1 MIRPFTETERSL
13 ASVISIVSAQLSGA
27 LSEAEK
33 IVVTGISSA
42 SSDVEPGDLFC
53 AFAGA
58 KVHGANFAKEA
69 IKSGAVA
76 ILTDADGAALIRQS
90 KTDIPVLMVSDPR
103 KSAAVLASWFY
114 SEPMRDLFSIGIT
127 GTNGKTTVTTLC
139 HQIFQSAGQETGLIG
154 TVETRIGNE
163 ILESTRTTP
172 EAAELQAL
180 VATMRERHC
189 RNLVMEVSSH
199 AIALE
204 RIRGSYFAA
213 VGFTNLSQDH
223 LDFHSTME
231 NYFDTKSK
239 LFTYEYADQ
248 AFINVDDTY
257 GQILAEKTELP
268 VQTLSRFNE
277 NASWHYTRIVEG
289 IAHSEISI
297 RGKGGILIESRTTL
311 RGGFNFDNLLMAVAI
326 CVESGIDPMDIQIL
340 IPDLVGAVG
349 RLEPVN
355 LGQNFIAL
363 VDYAHSPDAVARV
376 LAAAREMSDKR
387 VIGVL
392 GCGGDRDNSKRNLM
406 GQELSL
412 RTDIAIFTSD
422 NPRSENPE
430 KILEQM
436 TKGLKISAPSA
447 IVQDRTEAIKL
458 AVNLAEPGDVV
469 IVLGKGH
476 ERGQEINGVTHPFD
490 DRLVLAQAIEAK
502 Q

>member
-1 MIRPFTETERSL
+1 MIRPLTQNQRSL
-13 ASVISIVSAQLSGA
+13 SSIASIVSAKSG
-27 LSEAEK
+27 LSESELEEIA
-33 IVVTGISSA
+33 VTGVSS
-42 SSDVEPGDLFC
+42 SSMDVEPGDIFC

-58 KVHGANFAKEA
+58 KVHGATFAKDA

-76 ILTDADGAALIRQS
+76 ILTDAEGAELLQGL
-90 KTDIPVLMVSDPR
+90 PVLVVSQPR
-103 KSAAVLASWFY
+103 KSAAILTSWFY
-114 SEPMRDLFSIGIT
+114 GEPMRDLFSIGIT
-127 GTNGKTTVTTLC
+127 GTNGKTTVSTLC

-163 ILESTRTTP
+163 ILASTRTTP

-199 AIALE
+199 AIELE

-223 LDFHSTME
+223 LDFHGTME
-231 NYFDTKSK
+231 NYFAAKSK

-248 AFINVDDTY
+248 AFINIDDAH

-268 VQTLSRFNE
+268 VQSISRFNE
-277 NASWHYTRIVEG
+277 SATWHYTRIEEG
-289 IAHSEISI
+289 IAYSDVSI
-297 RGKGGILIESRTTL
+297 RGVGGILIDSRTTL
-311 RGGFNFDNLLMAVAI
+311 RGGYNFDNLLMAVAI
-326 CVESGIDPMDIQIL
+326 CVESGIDPMDIQTL
-340 IPDLVGAVG
+340 IPHLVGAVG

-355 LGQNFIAL
+355 LGQNFTAL

-376 LAAAREMSDKR
+376 LAAAREMTDKR

-392 GCGGDRDNSKRNLM
+392 GCGGDRDNSKRSVM

-412 RTDIAIFTSD
+412 RSDVAIFTSD
-422 NPRSENPE
+422 NPRSENPQA
-430 KILEQM
+430 ILEQM
-436 TKGLKISAPSA
+436 THGLKISEPSA
-447 IVQDRTEAIKL
+447 IVLDRTEAIKL
-458 AVNLAEPGDVV
+458 AVNLAQPGDVV

-476 ERGQEINGVTHPFD
+476 ERGQEIAGVVHPFD
-490 DRLVLAQAIEAK
+490 DRMVLAHAIESK
-502 Q
+502 K

>member
-1 MIRPFTETERSL
+1 MIRPLTQSQRSL
-13 ASVISIVSAQLSGA
+13 ASIASTINAKSDLSVSDL
-27 LSEAEK
+27 EK
-33 IVVTGISSA
+33 IAVTGIASS

-58 KVHGANFAKEA
+58 KVHGATFAKDA

-76 ILTDADGAALIRQS
+76 ILTDTDGAKLI
-90 KTDIPVLMVSDPR
+90 KGLPVLVVAEPR
-103 KSAAVLASWFY
+103 KRAAILTSWFY
-114 SEPMRDLFSIGIT
+114 GEPMRDLFSIGIT
-127 GTNGKTTVTTLC
+127 GTNGKTTVSTLC

-163 ILESTRTTP
+163 VLTSTRTTP

-223 LDFHSTME
+223 LDFHASME
-231 NYFDTKSK
+231 DYFETKSK

-248 AFINVDDTY
+248 AFINIDDSY
-257 GQILAEKTELP
+257 GHILAEKTELP
-268 VQTLSRFNE
+268 VQSLSRFNE
-277 NASWHYTRIVEG
+277 NATWHYTRIEEG
-289 IAHSEISI
+289 IAHSDISI
-297 RGKGGILIESRTTL
+297 RGVGGVLIDSRTTL

-326 CVESGIDPMDIQIL
+326 CVESGIDPIDIQTL
-340 IPDLVGAVG
+340 IPHLVGAVG

-355 LGQNFIAL
+355 LGQNFTAL

-376 LAAAREMSDKR
+376 LAAAREMTDKR

-392 GCGGDRDNSKRNLM
+392 GCGGDRDNSKRSIM

-412 RTDIAIFTSD
+412 RSDVAIYTSD
-422 NPRSENPE
+422 NPRSENPQA
-430 KILEQM
+430 ILEQM
-436 TKGLKISAPSA
+436 TQGLKISEPSA
-447 IVQDRTEAIKL
+447 IVQDRAEAIKL
-458 AVNLAEPGDVV
+458 AVNLAQPGDVV

-476 ERGQEINGVTHPFD
+476 ERGQEIAGVVHPFD
-490 DRLVLAQAIEAK
+490 DRLVLAHAIEAK
-502 Q
+502 K

>member
-1 MIRPFTETERSL
+1 MIRPLTQSQRSL
-13 ASVISIVSAQLSGA
+13 ASIASTINAKSDLSVFD
-27 LSEAEK
+27 LEK
-33 IVVTGISSA
+33 IAVTGIASS

-58 KVHGANFAKEA
+58 KVHGATFAKDA

-76 ILTDADGAALIRQS
+76 ILTDTDGAKLI
-90 KTDIPVLMVSDPR
+90 KGLPVLVVAEPR
-103 KSAAVLASWFY
+103 KRAAILTSWFY
-114 SEPMRDLFSIGIT
+114 GEPMRDLFSIGIT
-127 GTNGKTTVTTLC
+127 GTNGKTTVSTLC

-163 ILESTRTTP
+163 VLTSTRTTP

-223 LDFHSTME
+223 LDFHASME
-231 NYFDTKSK
+231 DYFETKSK

-248 AFINVDDTY
+248 AFINIDDSY

-268 VQTLSRFNE
+268 VQSLSRFNE
-277 NASWHYTRIVEG
+277 NATWHYTRIEEG
-289 IAHSEISI
+289 IAHSDISI
-297 RGKGGILIESRTTL
+297 RGVGGVLIDSRTTL

-326 CVESGIDPMDIQIL
+326 CVESGIDPIDIQTL
-340 IPDLVGAVG
+340 IPHLVGAVG

-355 LGQNFIAL
+355 LGQNFTAL

-376 LAAAREMSDKR
+376 LAAAREMTDKR

-392 GCGGDRDNSKRNLM
+392 GCGGDRDNSKRSIM

-412 RTDIAIFTSD
+412 RSDVAIYTSD
-422 NPRSENPE
+422 NPRSENPQA
-430 KILEQM
+430 ILEQM
-436 TKGLKISAPSA
+436 TQGLKISEPSA
-447 IVQDRTEAIKL
+447 IVQDRAEAIKL
-458 AVNLAEPGDVV
+458 AVNLAQPGDVV

-476 ERGQEINGVTHPFD
+476 ERGQEIAGVVHPFD
-490 DRLVLAQAIEAK
+490 DRLVLALAIEAK
-502 Q
+502 K

>member
-1 MIRPFTETERSL
+1 MIRPLTQSQRSL
-13 ASVISIVSAQLSGA
+13 ASISSTVGATSELSA
-27 LSEAEK
+27 SELEK
-33 IVVTGISSA
+33 IGVTGVTSS

-53 AFAGA
+53 AFAGE
-58 KVHGANFAKEA
+58 KVHGASFAQDA

-76 ILTDADGAALIRQS
+76 ILTDAEGAKKIKGS
-90 KTDIPVLMVSDPR
+90 PVLVVTNAR
-103 KSAAVLASWFY
+103 KSAAILTSWFY
-114 SEPMRDLFSIGIT
+114 GEPMRDLFSIGIT
-127 GTNGKTTVTTLC
+127 GTNGKTTVSTLC

-163 ILESTRTTP
+163 VLTSTRTTP

-223 LDFHSTME
+223 LDFHGTME
-231 NYFDTKSK
+231 NYFAAKSK

-248 AFINVDDTY
+248 AFINIDDSY
-257 GQILAEKTELP
+257 GQLLAEKTELP
-268 VQTLSRFNE
+268 VQSISRFNE
-277 NASWHYTRIVEG
+277 NATWHYTRIEEG
-289 IAHSEISI
+289 IAYSDISI
-297 RGKGGILIESRTTL
+297 RGVGGILIDSRTTL

-326 CVESGIDPMDIQIL
+326 CVESGIDPMDIQTL
-340 IPDLVGAVG
+340 IPHLVGAVG

-355 LGQNFIAL
+355 LGQNFTAL
-363 VDYAHSPDAVARV
+363 VDYAHSPDAVSRV
-376 LAAAREMSDKR
+376 LAAVREMTDKR

-392 GCGGDRDNSKRNLM
+392 GCGGDRDASKRNVM

-412 RTDIAIFTSD
+412 RSDIAIFTSD
-422 NPRSENPE
+422 NPRSENPQT
-430 KILEQM
+430 ILEQM
-436 TKGLKISAPSA
+436 TSGLKISEPSA
-447 IVQDRTEAIKL
+447 IVQDRSKAIEL
-458 AVNLAEPGDVV
+458 AVNLAQPGDVV

-476 ERGQEINGVTHPFD
+476 ERGQEIAGVVHPFD
-490 DRLVLAQAIEAK
+490 DRLVLAHAIEAK
-502 Q
+502 K

>member
-1 MIRPFTETERSL
+1 MIRPLTQNQRSL
-13 ASVISIVSAQLSGA
+13 SSIASIVSAKSG
-27 LSEAEK
+27 LSESELEEIA
-33 IVVTGISSA
+33 VTGVSS
-42 SSDVEPGDLFC
+42 SSMDVEPGDIFC

-58 KVHGANFAKEA
+58 KVHGATFAKDA

-76 ILTDADGAALIRQS
+76 ILTDAEGAELLQGL
-90 KTDIPVLMVSDPR
+90 PVLVVSQPR
-103 KSAAVLASWFY
+103 KSAAILTSWFY
-114 SEPMRDLFSIGIT
+114 GEPMRDLFSIGIT
-127 GTNGKTTVTTLC
+127 GTNGKTTVSTLC

-163 ILESTRTTP
+163 ILASTRTTP

-199 AIALE
+199 AIELE

-223 LDFHSTME
+223 LDFHGTME
-231 NYFDTKSK
+231 NYFAAKSK

-248 AFINVDDTY
+248 AFINIDDAH

-268 VQTLSRFNE
+268 VQSISRFNKS
-277 NASWHYTRIVEG
+277 ATWHYTRIEEG
-289 IAHSEISI
+289 IAYSDVSI
-297 RGKGGILIESRTTL
+297 RGVGGILIDSRTTL
-311 RGGFNFDNLLMAVAI
+311 RGGYNFDNLLMAVAI
-326 CVESGIDPMDIQIL
+326 CVESGIDPMDIQTL
-340 IPDLVGAVG
+340 IPHLVGAVG

-355 LGQNFIAL
+355 LGQNFTAL

-376 LAAAREMSDKR
+376 LAAAREMTDKR

-392 GCGGDRDNSKRNLM
+392 GCGGDRDNSKRSAM

-412 RTDIAIFTSD
+412 RSDVAIFTSD
-422 NPRSENPE
+422 NPRSENPQA
-430 KILEQM
+430 ILEQM
-436 TKGLKISAPSA
+436 THGLKISEPSA
-447 IVQDRTEAIKL
+447 IVLDRTEAIKL
-458 AVNLAEPGDVV
+458 AVNLAQPGDVV

-476 ERGQEINGVTHPFD
+476 ERGQEIAGVVHPFD
-490 DRLVLAQAIEAK
+490 DRMVLAHAIEGK
-502 Q
+502 K

>member
-1 MIRPFTETERSL
+1 MIRPLTQSQRSL
-13 ASVISIVSAQLSGA
+13 ASFASTVWATSA
-27 LSEAEK
+27 LSASELEK
-33 IVVTGISSA
+33 IGVTGVTSS

-53 AFAGA
+53 AFAGE
-58 KVHGANFAKEA
+58 KVHGASFAQDA

-76 ILTDADGAALIRQS
+76 VLTDAEGAKMIKGS
-90 KTDIPVLMVSDPR
+90 PVLVVANAR
-103 KSAAVLASWFY
+103 KSAAILTSWFY
-114 SEPMRDLFSIGIT
+114 GEPMRDLFSIGIT
-127 GTNGKTTVTTLC
+127 GTNGKTTVSTLC

-163 ILESTRTTP
+163 VLSSTRTTP

-223 LDFHSTME
+223 LDFHGNME
-231 NYFDTKSK
+231 NYFAAKSK

-248 AFINVDDTY
+248 AFINVDDSY
-257 GQILAEKTELP
+257 GQLLAEKTELP
-268 VQTLSRFNE
+268 VQSISRFNE
-277 NASWHYTRIVEG
+277 NATWHYTRIEEG
-289 IAHSEISI
+289 IAYSDISI
-297 RGKGGILIESRTTL
+297 RGVGGILIDSRTTL

-326 CVESGIDPMDIQIL
+326 CVESGIDPMDIQTL
-340 IPDLVGAVG
+340 IPHLFGAVG

-355 LGQNFIAL
+355 LGQNFTAL
-363 VDYAHSPDAVARV
+363 VDYAHSPDAVSRV
-376 LAAAREMSDKR
+376 LAAVREMTDKR

-392 GCGGDRDNSKRNLM
+392 GCGGDRDASKRNSM

-412 RTDIAIFTSD
+412 RSDIAIFTSD
-422 NPRSENPE
+422 NPRSENPQT
-430 KILEQM
+430 ILEQM
-436 TKGLKISAPSA
+436 TSGLKISEPSA
-447 IVQDRTEAIKL
+447 IVQDRSKAIEL
-458 AVNLAEPGDVV
+458 AVNLAQPGDVV

-476 ERGQEINGVTHPFD
+476 ERGQEIAGVVHPFD
-490 DRLVLAQAIEAK
+490 DRLVLAHAIEAK
-502 Q
+502 K